1 MTLRPHRC
9 LLKIDLDLLLCH
21 TAPPHLLE
29 LPSPLLHSTSLDTR
43 VEWRGFDSVEVS
55 KAYKEPGNEACV
67 GDVDDTMKEEL
78 RGRDRNY

>member
-1 MTLRPHRC
+1 
-9 LLKIDLDLLLCH
+9 
-21 TAPPHLLE
+21 
-29 LPSPLLHSTSLDTR
+29 